1 MNCLRAATKPSGV
14 YCASAADSSAMT
26 LASFFPAN
34 SPAAAATPAPSTAAC
49 SCHPLAE
56 AMAWPAAIVSHET
69 RFSLPCCCSATTS
82 MVSGIVLY
90 VRLRL
95 LRNVQLLNLDLV
107 RPQRGLNFSHRHL
120 PQRLVLSL
128 FDADQGSVAQLVDAA
143 LYSQHRRQRHLHMLE
158 ISRFQFALYLNA
170 TLHLFDLHDDGGVR
184 PSQQFRQ
191 NHAGLRIAVII
202 GLQAG
207 EDEVE
212 LLILD
217 GSSECLG
224 GVDGVERN
232 EAGIFQ
238 MNGAVGSL
246 GQRLAQYLLGA
257 R

>member
-1 MNCLRAATKPSGV
+1 SRLE
-14 YCASAADSSAMT
+14 
-26 LASFFPAN
+26 LAPGL
-34 SPAAAATPAPSTAAC
+34 TAP
-49 SCHPLAE
+49 
-56 AMAWPAAIVSHET
+56 
-69 RFSLPCCCSATTS
+69 R
-82 MVSGIVLY
+82 
-90 VRLRL
+90 
-95 LRNVQLLNLDLV
+95 
-107 RPQRGLNFSHRHL
+107 
-120 PQRLVLSL
+120 SL
-128 FDADQGSVAQLVDAA
+128 FA
-143 LYSQHRRQRHLHMLE
+143 LP
-158 ISRFQFALYLNA
+158 
-170 TLHLFDLHDDGGVR
+170 DDGGVR

-191 NHAGLRIAVII
+191 NHAGLRIAVVI

-257 R
+257 RRSGSNRYYFAAVFFFLPQGFLKRIGIRFVDLVGDVLA